1 MKKHYL
7 DIFSMGNLIG
17 LIILVFTLNSCAETN
32 SERDYYQI
40 KVYHLKDKVQV
51 DQVESYLRDSYLP
64 ALHRA
69 GISKVGV
76 FKLVE
81 PDTIT
86 GHKIF
91 VWTPFKSLLELN
103 EIPRILKNDEQFQ
116 SGASDYINSPHDAPP
131 YGRIESILLY
141 AFSEMPNYGAFKYDT
156 PHDMRVYELRSYQAA
171 TEKLLDLKVEMFNE
185 GGEVKIFQELGFN
198 PLFFGK
204 VISGNTMPNLMYMST
219 FADKDS
225 QADHWE
231 DFGMHPDWQVLKKME
246 KYQNTVSKIEKFLL
260 YPTNYS
266 DI

>member
-1 MKKHYL
+1 
-7 DIFSMGNLIG
+7 
-17 LIILVFTLNSCAETN
+17 
-32 SERDYYQI
+32 
-40 KVYHLKDKVQV
+40 
-51 DQVESYLRDSYLP
+51 
-64 ALHRA
+64 
-69 GISKVGV
+69 
-76 FKLVE
+76 
-81 PDTIT
+81 
-86 GHKIF
+86 
-91 VWTPFKSLLELN
+91 
-103 EIPRILKNDEQFQ
+103 
-116 SGASDYINSPHDAPP
+116 
-131 YGRIESILLY
+131 
-141 AFSEMPNYGAFKYDT
+141 MPNYGAFKYDT

-185 GGEVKIFQELGFN
+185 GGEVKIFQESGFN

-231 DFGMHPDWQVLKKME
+231 AFGMHPDWQVLKKME